1 MFLCPPITKFEQEVP
16 PKLLNC
22 DKTVKIKYKLCSY
35 IVTVYC
41 NTLLIHSTFCFVR
54 RVPNMFEYK
63 FENMT
68 QFGKTLSA
76 ILLHGSL
83 VEVGSLYH
91 HKLSSFLCE
100 LPYLQADV
108 ALVDRDGGQHP
119 VHSFLLVAKFPIFR
133 GLPEQVF
140 KMVTMAGMSKGVVD
154 LIVDLAYG
162 LDRFCLIHKFCPIY
176 LVG

>member
-1 MFLCPPITKFEQEVP
+1 
-16 PKLLNC
+16 
-22 DKTVKIKYKLCSY
+22 
-35 IVTVYC
+35 
-41 NTLLIHSTFCFVR
+41 
-54 RVPNMFEYK
+54 MFEYK

-76 ILLHGSL
+76 IQLQGSL

-133 GLPEQVF
+133 GLPEHVF
-140 KMVTMAGMSKGVVD
+140 KMVTMAGM
-154 LIVDLAYG
+154 IVTSNMIMALALLTENKKKMNKLG
-162 LDRFCLIHKFCPIY
+162 RD
-176 LVG
+176 